1 VTTTKPQLP
10 FYARATII
18 LIGLIALLVLLYIA
32 RGIIVPLV
40 LAVISA
46 IVLHPLVRLLVRW
59 KVPRVIAIVV
69 ALFLALLV
77 IAALGALLFSQARR
91 FSESWPMLI
100 DGFTGV
106 LDRSITWASGYLDI
120 NPQRIH
126 DWIAKSKAELLNTS
140 SAVVGKILVAI
151 GSEVVVLLLI
161 PVYIFMFLFYH
172 PLLIEFIHKLFGAS
186 NKTKVSEISTQVK
199 TVIQQY
205 LIGMVIEV
213 VIMATLNT
221 VALLLLGIDYAVL
234 LGVLGALLN
243 IIPYIGGIVS
253 TALPVMI
260 ALATKPTVWHALYV
274 LAVFSLLQ
282 LIDNNYIIPKIVAS
296 KVKINALVSI
306 IVVIAGNA
314 LWGIPGMF
322 LSIPLLAVIK
332 LLFDHIESLKP
343 WGFLLGDIMPRLL
356 RLAPILNRIRSRKAK
371 ADKDRSKIG

>member
-1 VTTTKPQLP
+1 LP

-18 LIGLIALLVLLYIA
+18 LIGLIALLALLYIA

-40 LAVISA
+40 LALFSA
-46 IVLHPLVRLLVRW
+46 IVLHPLVRFLVRR
-59 KVPRVIAIVV
+59 KIPRLLAIVV
-69 ALFLALLV
+69 ALFLAFIV
-77 IAALGALLFSQARR
+77 IAALGALLYSQARQ
-91 FSESWPMLI
+91 FVESWQSLV

-106 LDRSITWASGYLDI
+106 LNRTITWASGYLDI
-120 NPQRIH
+120 NPVRIH

-140 SAVVGKILVAI
+140 NAVVGQMLVAI
-151 GSEVVVLLLI
+151 GGEVVVLLLI
-161 PVYIFMFLFYH
+161 PVYMFMFLFYH
-172 PLLIEFIHKLFGAS
+172 PLLIEFIHRIFGAS
-186 NKTKVSEISTQVK
+186 NKTEVSEIITQVK

-205 LIGMVIEV
+205 LIGLVFEV

-221 VALLLLGIDYAVL
+221 VALLILGIDYAIL

-243 IIPYIGGIVS
+243 VIPYIGGIVS

-260 ALATKPTVWHALYV
+260 ALATKPTAWHALYV
-274 LAVFSLLQ
+274 LAVYTLLQ

-314 LWGIPGMF
+314 LWGVPGMF

-332 LLFDHIESLKP
+332 LLFDHIEPLKP

-356 RLAPILNRIRSRKAK
+356 RLAPILNRIRRRKQK
-371 ADKDRSKIG
+371 AENDRSKIG